1 MNRTTRMSSAFA
13 ATLSGA
19 LALALLSGCGER
31 SPPTP
36 VDRLAALAEAAAKDA
51 AEQTTDPHEIK
62 MIEYKR
68 ALMGK
73 PGLQMYIVFLNDM
86 GQPIDYFVT
95 EGKCSSSNKRLTDPT
110 KIVEGDRGS
119 YIGNFDVPG
128 PSEDGTYGESDEYI
142 YCKTVDGKYKQWNG
156 DYLKSD
162 KPFEL
167 TIKPL
172 VVKFG
177 AKSQQQQ

>member
-1 MNRTTRMSSAFA
+1 MDRFIPFVPPLSAITLSAF
-13 ATLSGA
+13 LIV
-19 LALALLSGCGER
+19 LPGCYEAP
-31 SPPTP
+31 PPTP
-36 VDRLAALAEAAAKDA
+36 VDRLAAIAEQAAQEAAA
-51 AEQTTDPHEIK
+51 QTTDPHEIK

-68 ALMGK
+68 DLMGK

-95 EGKCSSSNKRLTDPT
+95 QGKCSSSNKRLTDPT
-110 KIVEGDRGS
+110 QIVRGDRGS
-119 YIGNFDVPG
+119 YTGYFDVPG

-156 DYLKSD
+156 EYLMSD

-172 VVKFG
+172 IVKFG
-177 AKSQQQQ
+177 KMNQQQQ

>member
-1 MNRTTRMSSAFA
+1 MKNIKAHRKILAC
-13 ATLSGA
+13 LSCIA
-19 LALALLSGCGER
+19 LTVGIVACGGKE
-31 SPPTP
+31 PPTP
-36 VDRLAALAEAAAKDA
+36 VDRLAQLAEQAAREA
-51 AEQTTDPHEIK
+51 AELTTDPHEIK

-68 ALMGK
+68 NLMGK
-73 PGLQMYIVFLNDM
+73 PGLQMYVVFLNDM
-86 GQPIDYFVT
+86 GQPIDYFVV

-110 KIVEGDRGS
+110 RIVQGDRGS
-119 YIGNFDVPG
+119 YTGAFDVPG

-156 DYLKSD
+156 DYLMSD

-172 VVKFG
+172 VVQFG
-177 AKSQQQQ
+177 SGIQRQQ